1 MKKAIFAFVL
11 GAAAG
16 SAATWCFVK
25 KKYEQIAQE
34 EIESVK
40 QRFTYE
46 KLGEALSKGFKDG
59 LKNCSDPD
67 VSEEAKKL
75 AEQDAETIKDEPP
88 LTVAEYARML
98 AKEGYTNYS
107 NAEDI
112 PEEQS
117 PLEELRDVNPDPQD
131 KPYVIPPESFGEFDD
146 YGNISLTYYADEV
159 LCDENDEP
167 LEDIEGA
174 VGADFFDHFGEY
186 EDDSVFVRNDRL
198 KCDYEIL
205 KSLRTYTEVLKEKPY
220 LRGEH

>member
-16 SAATWCFVK
+16 SAATWYAVK

-34 EIESVK
+34 EINSVK
-40 QRFTYE
+40 E
-46 KLGEALSKGFKDG
+46 KFSYKKAELDTA
-59 LKNCSDPD
+59 
-67 VSEEAKKL
+67 VSEETDEKCPNTVRDSADK
-75 AEQDAETIKDEPP
+75 EETIS
-88 LTVAEYARML
+88 VADYARKL

-117 PLEELRDVNPDPQD
+117 PLERLPDVNPDPQD
-131 KPYVIPPESFGEFDD
+131 KPYVISPDIFGEFED

-174 VGADFFDHFGEY
+174 VGADFFEHFGEY
-186 EDDSVFVRNDRL
+186 EDDSVHIRNDRL

-205 KSLRTYTEVLKEKPY
+205 RSIRTYEEVLREKPY
-220 LRGEH
+220 LRRGI